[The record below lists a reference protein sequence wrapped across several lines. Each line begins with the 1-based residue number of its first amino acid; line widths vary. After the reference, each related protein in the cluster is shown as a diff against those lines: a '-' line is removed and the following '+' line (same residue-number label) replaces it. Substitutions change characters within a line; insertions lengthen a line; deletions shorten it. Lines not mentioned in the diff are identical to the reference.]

1 MTRHFLL
8 NGLNVGRKIINYLL
22 HKIRNRNYVKNYFS
36 MKNQIKNGSGFYSSF
51 SSLIIQ

>member
-22 HKIRNRNYVKNYFS
+22 HKIRNRNYLK
-36 MKNQIKNGSGFYSSF
+36 QIFIQTTTKKNGSAFLF
-51 SSLIIQ
+51 HPL